1 MLYKLLFR
9 KAAFASV
16 RNTQGHLYCR
26 TFADVCVQPATRPA
40 ESSRSTGILLQRYQA
55 LVETQ
60 RLKPDAQQ
68 QACVQQLSQLCDQ
81 LSAYSTE
88 VEEFQEESLKYLAE
102 AARLR
107 AELKIQEA
115 QALVQKKQQD
125 VQRTGLW
132 HDMMKRI
139 QPQQIEESSPQE
151 VALMTARAREGK
163 VQEILG
169 APPEAPAA
177 PKGLYLYGSVGS
189 GKSLLMDMFYNVI
202 TEHSLVPNK
211 RRMHFNAAMLELH
224 TRLHKLEQERREQN
238 AKKMEAYTQQVAL
251 EQLKDENKDK
261 ARLAQK
267 LAELED
273 PFAQH
278 QKLAKMARIAIRT
291 LGRQRMKRSPAQNSE
306 LLAKSNA
313 VILRAAAQSLIR
325 GKDGDVSLGW
335 DMPSRRSAAV
345 LCFDE
350 MQVTDPFAAVA
361 LKGVMEALLEE
372 GCIIVATSN
381 RAPWDLNRHGLHE
394 DLFGHFVQNLLEAC
408 RPYQLSA
415 EQDYRRLLA
424 SDTASAFSEN
434 YFFPKGPAAHAALDK
449 RWQEL
454 TATQAETP
462 AVPLQL
468 TVMFGR
474 RLQVE
479 QCVGGSA
486 RFTFSELCNQVLG
499 AADYIAVAQ
508 AFHTVFLTD
517 VPTMSLKVRDQARR
531 FITLV
536 DELYNA
542 RVRLICSA
550 DSPPDLLFAGNL
562 NEEPIIDLEQLQYEG
577 AVEGSRLRRDL
588 MAEGGVAPVAA
599 TANAAMAAAQ
609 NLGGMEEKFAFKRAV
624 SRLHEMQSET
634 YLASRIRTCTV

>member
-1 MLYKLLFR
+1 
-9 KAAFASV
+9 
-16 RNTQGHLYCR
+16 
-26 TFADVCVQPATRPA
+26 
-40 ESSRSTGILLQRYQA
+40 
-55 LVETQ
+55 
-60 RLKPDAQQ
+60 
-68 QACVQQLSQLCDQ
+68 
-81 LSAYSTE
+81 
-88 VEEFQEESLKYLAE
+88 
-102 AARLR
+102 
-107 AELKIQEA
+107 
-115 QALVQKKQQD
+115 
-125 VQRTGLW
+125 
-132 HDMMKRI
+132 
-139 QPQQIEESSPQE
+139 
-151 VALMTARAREGK
+151 
-163 VQEILG
+163 
-169 APPEAPAA
+169 
-177 PKGLYLYGSVGS
+177 
-189 GKSLLMDMFYNVI
+189 
-202 TEHSLVPNK
+202 
-211 RRMHFNAAMLELH
+211 
-224 TRLHKLEQERREQN
+224 
-238 AKKMEAYTQQVAL
+238 MEAYTQQVAL

>member
-1 MLYKLLFR
+1 MRAALVGMCRR
-9 KAAFASV
+9 KVKFALCDLKGFANFASPEP
-16 RNTQGHLYCR
+16 
-26 TFADVCVQPATRPA
+26 AVQSHMGQT
-40 ESSRSTGILLQRYQA
+40 SGILLQQYQG
-55 LVETQ
+55 LVQ
-60 RLKPDAQQ
+60 SQALKPDAQQ
-68 QACVQQLSQLCDQ
+68 QACIQQLSQLCDQ
-81 LSAYSTE
+81 LSTYSSE
-88 VEEFQEESLKYLAE
+88 VDRFQQASLKYLAE
-102 AARLR
+102 AAELR
-107 AELKIQEA
+107 AELKRKEAEAFTLKKQQEA
-115 QALVQKKQQD
+115 QRSAIWQQVLRRIRPQQQD
-125 VQRTGLW
+125 EAT
-132 HDMMKRI
+132 
-139 QPQQIEESSPQE
+139 PQE
-151 VALMTARAREGK
+151 VALMTARAREEK
-163 VQEILG
+163 VQEVLG
-169 APPEAPAA
+169 CPPEPPTA

-189 GKSLLMDMFYNVI
+189 GKSLLMDMFYSVI
-202 TEHSLVPNK
+202 REHGLVPNR

-224 TRLHKLEQERREQN
+224 TRLHKLEQERRDQN
-238 AKKMEAYTQQVAL
+238 AKKMEAYSQQVAL
-251 EQLKDENKDK
+251 EQLKHENKDK

-273 PFAQH
+273 PVAQH

-325 GKDGDVSLGW
+325 GTDEDVSLGW
-335 DMPSRRSAAV
+335 DTPNHRSAAV

-394 DLFGHFVQNLLEAC
+394 DLFGHFVQNLLQAC
-408 RPYQLSA
+408 QPYQLSA

-424 SDTASAFSEN
+424 SDTATAFSQQ
-434 YFFPKGPAAHAALDK
+434 YFYPQGPAAQAALDQ

-454 TATQAETP
+454 TFTTAQHP
-462 AVPLQL
+462 AQPLEL

-474 RLQVE
+474 SLQVQ
-479 QCVGGSA
+479 QCVGGFA
-486 RFTFSELCNQVLG
+486 RFTFSELCNRTLG
-499 AADYIAVAQ
+499 AADYIAIAQ
-508 AFHTVFLTD
+508 TFHTVFLTD
-517 VPTMSLKVRDQARR
+517 IPTMSLKVRDQARR
-531 FITLV
+531 FITLI

-542 RVRLICSA
+542 RVRLVCTA
-550 DSPPDLLFAGNL
+550 DSPADLLFAGNL

-599 TANAAMAAAQ
+599 TASAALAAAQ

-624 SRLHEMQSET
+624 SRLHEMQSDT
-634 YLASRIRTCTV
+634 YLRSRVRS